1 MTDTAIRVENLS
13 KRYRIGPCE
22 RHQALR
28 DIITD
33 VFAAPFRRLREIRN
47 SQFEIRNVFL
57 AAFCQLP
64 SALSSPHASR
74 FTFCGVI
81 PQSAIANRKSQIA
94 HVLFL
99 CLLPPGLSQSAK
111 VTKVAASPVA

>member
-33 VFAAPFRRLREIRN
+33 AFVAPFRRLRENSQFAIRN
-47 SQFEIRNVFL
+47 SQ
-57 AAFCQLP
+57 
-64 SALSSPHASR
+64 S
-74 FTFCGVI
+74 
-81 PQSAIANRKSQIA
+81 
-94 HVLFL
+94 
-99 CLLPPGLSQSAK
+99 LLP
-111 VTKVAASPVA
+111 ASPLTPFLLC